1 MNDPAILTPAELH
14 AITGYEQPSRQLEVL
29 RAAGFWRARI
39 RERDNVL
46 VLERPH
52 FEAVCA
58 GALPPIITSAV
69 PLLSAGRRKRPR
81 LDAATI

>member
-14 AITGYEQPSRQLEVL
+14 AITGYEQPLRQLEVL

-58 GALPPIITSAV
+58 GALPPVITAG

>member
-1 MNDPAILTPAELH
+1 MNDRAILTPAELH

-58 GALPPIITSAV
+58 GALPPEMTAG

-81 LDAATI
+81 LDAATM

>member
-58 GALPPIITSAV
+58 GALPPHIAPG
-69 PLLSAGRRKRPR
+69 PLLSPGPRKRPR